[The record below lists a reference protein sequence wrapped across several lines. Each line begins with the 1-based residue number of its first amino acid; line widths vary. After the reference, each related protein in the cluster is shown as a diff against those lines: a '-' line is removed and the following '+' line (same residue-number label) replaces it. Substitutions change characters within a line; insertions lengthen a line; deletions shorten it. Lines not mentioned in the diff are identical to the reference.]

1 MAAHGGRFSLNHI
14 FWTVLMTGLALFI
27 LVRVPGVRAMIGF

>member
-14 FWTVLMTGLALFI
+14 FWTVVMTAIALAI
-27 LVRVPGVRAMIGF
+27 IVRIPGVRQIVGF